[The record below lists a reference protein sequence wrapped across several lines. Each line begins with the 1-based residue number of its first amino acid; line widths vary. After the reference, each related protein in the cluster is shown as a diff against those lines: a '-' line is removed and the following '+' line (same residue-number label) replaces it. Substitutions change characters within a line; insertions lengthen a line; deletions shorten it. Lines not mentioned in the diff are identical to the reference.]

1 MISSNDFKTGV
12 TIEYNGQIWQ
22 VIEFQHVNPG
32 KGAAFVRTKLRN
44 LRTRSVVDKTFRSG
58 EKMQKAHIDKQE
70 MVYSYSMSDIY
81 VFMNNETYEQV
92 EIQVDSLGDAVN
104 FLIEGMNVTI
114 TMYQNEIIGVQI
126 PEKVTLEVIEA
137 DPGVKGNTAANAT
150 KNAKLETGFL
160 IQVPLFVEPGNK
172 IVINTSTGKYDT
184 RA

>member
-58 EKMQKAHIDKQE
+58 EKMPKAHIDKQE